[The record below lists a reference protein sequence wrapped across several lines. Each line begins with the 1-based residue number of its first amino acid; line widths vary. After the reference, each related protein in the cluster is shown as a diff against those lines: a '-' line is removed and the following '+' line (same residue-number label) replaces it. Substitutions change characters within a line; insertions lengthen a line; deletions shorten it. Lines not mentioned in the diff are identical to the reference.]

1 MDFQDIIYTKEEG
14 IATIT
19 LNRPQKL
26 NALTYIMMNEMI
38 AALDDVGS
46 DNNVRV
52 VVLTGAGRAFCA
64 GADFK
69 FAELKEGKIGFSEVE
84 ELDVQIRGAGG
95 SRGRLLPIVAKVI
108 LAIQQVEKP
117 VIAMIR
123 GDVIG
128 GGMGLSLACDMR
140 IGETNSKFMIG
151 YPRIGYPPDMGEA
164 WMLPRVVG
172 LGKALEIVMTCDFVS
187 AEEAYRIGLLN
198 KLVAVED
205 LEKETKSIAKKIMN
219 VPPFTQRFMKQ
230 QMYGGLQ
237 TDLRSS
243 MQFAYAGAL
252 LCMGVKDHEEA
263 LLAFAERREPVYKDT
278 PLIE

>member
-1 MDFQDIIYTKEEG
+1 MNYEHIVLRKEEG

-26 NALTYIMMNEMI
+26 NALTYTMMNELI
-38 AALDDVGS
+38 AAFDDASS
-46 DNNVRV
+46 DNNIRV
-52 VVLTGAGRAFCA
+52 VVLTGAGRSFCA
-64 GADFK
+64 GADFR

-95 SRGRLLPIVAKVI
+95 SRGRLTPIVAKAI
-108 LAIQQVEKP
+108 LAIQQIEKP

-128 GGMGLSLACDMR
+128 GGVGLSLACDMR
-140 IGETNSKFMIG
+140 VGENNTRFMIG
-151 YPRIGYPPDMGEA
+151 YPRIGYPPDMGES

-172 LGKALEIVMTCDFVS
+172 LGKALEIIMTCDFVS
-187 AEEAYRIGLLN
+187 AEESYRIGLLN
-198 KLVAVED
+198 KLVAADD
-205 LEKETKSIAKKIMN
+205 LENETRAMAQKIIK
-219 VPPFTQRFMKQ
+219 VPPFTQRFIKQ
-230 QMYGGLQ
+230 QVYGGLQ

-263 LLAFAERREPVYKDT
+263 LLAFAERREPIYKDT
-278 PLIE
+278 PVYE